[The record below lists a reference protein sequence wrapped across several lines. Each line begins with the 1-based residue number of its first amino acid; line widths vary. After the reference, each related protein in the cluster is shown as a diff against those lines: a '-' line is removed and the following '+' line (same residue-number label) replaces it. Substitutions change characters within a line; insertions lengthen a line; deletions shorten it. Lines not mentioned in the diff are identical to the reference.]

1 MSQANRDTHGERV
14 SQVTEQ
20 RVYMVLVKWARNR
33 GNHRTAF
40 TANLKHK
47 QDTLLSEMSKKLGVL
62 QQTFFPKVPKTDLC
76 NS

>member
-1 MSQANRDTHGERV
+1 
-14 SQVTEQ
+14 
-20 RVYMVLVKWARNR
+20 MVLVKWARNR